1 MPASRSQK
9 FLALYIVLIA
19 LCAILFFAL
28 RDAEDP
34 SRRSGRILSGDAGRI
49 ALSAL
54 RERDAKYDSYEVVHV
69 AWARA
74 GEGAPE
80 PRWVVLLDRV
90 PHTGLDEA
98 LIVELRGE
106 DGSLLRVRQPVR

>member
-1 MPASRSQK
+1 MRVSRSQK
-9 FLALYIVLIA
+9 FLALYVVWIA
-19 LCAILFFAL
+19 VCAILFFAL

-34 SRRSGRILSGDAGRI
+34 SRRQGRILSVDAGRI
-49 ALSAL
+49 ALSLL
-54 RERDAKYDSYEVVHV
+54 RERDAKYESYQVVHV

-90 PHTGLDEA
+90 PHTRLEEA
-98 LIVELRGE
+98 LVVELRGE
-106 DGSLLRVRQPVR
+106 DGSLLRIRQPVR